1 MVSTSSSAGW
11 PTLSIAAR
19 ISPIR
24 LVTPVEVSL
33 CTTITALM
41 TWVESW
47 ASLASISAGSAPW
60 RQSPGMKSTSMP
72 KRPAI
77 CRHNVAKW
85 PVSTIRTL
93 SPGDSVLTIAASQ
106 APVPDEGKMTTGPA
120 VLKIFWQPSNTA
132 LPSSA
137 NCRLRWSM
145 TGMSMARRTRSG
157 TGLGPGIC
165 KKWRPW
171 CCVMNSSSD
180 LRDILHSIHGA
191 STKIL
196 CTFRSTSSPSTPM
209 FRAMKPL
216 IPSDATSKALNAGA
230 DSDREDQSLHDE
242 ILTRLRDHI
251 VEGNI
256 PDGGRVPE
264 RQLCEMLGISRTP
277 LREALKV
284 LASEGLVE
292 LLPNRGAR
300 VRQLSEHELGELFD
314 VMGGLE
320 GLAGRLAC
328 ENITD
333 AEIAEIERLHYE
345 MYGFYLHRDMHGY
358 FRVNQLIHRKIVE
371 ASRNAALK
379 STYANFAGRIR
390 RIRYSAN
397 FARKRERWAEAM
409 REHETI
415 LEALRRRA
423 GSELSDILFLHLRN
437 KRTAAVEHL
446 KADSVA
452 APEPA

>member
-1 MVSTSSSAGW
+1 
-11 PTLSIAAR
+11 
-19 ISPIR
+19 
-24 LVTPVEVSL
+24 
-33 CTTITALM
+33 
-41 TWVESW
+41 
-47 ASLASISAGSAPW
+47 
-60 RQSPGMKSTSMP
+60 
-72 KRPAI
+72 
-77 CRHNVAKW
+77 
-85 PVSTIRTL
+85 
-93 SPGDSVLTIAASQ
+93 
-106 APVPDEGKMTTGPA
+106 
-120 VLKIFWQPSNTA
+120 
-132 LPSSA
+132 
-137 NCRLRWSM
+137 
-145 TGMSMARRTRSG
+145 
-157 TGLGPGIC
+157 
-165 KKWRPW
+165 
-171 CCVMNSSSD
+171 
-180 LRDILHSIHGA
+180 
-191 STKIL
+191 
-196 CTFRSTSSPSTPM
+196 M
-209 FRAMKPL
+209 FDPMKPL
-216 IPSDATSKALNAGA
+216 IPNDATSKALNAGE

-300 VRQLSEHELGELFD
+300 VRQLSEHDLGELFD

-358 FRVNQLIHRKIVE
+358 FRVNQLIHQRIVE

>member
-1 MVSTSSSAGW
+1 
-11 PTLSIAAR
+11 
-19 ISPIR
+19 
-24 LVTPVEVSL
+24 
-33 CTTITALM
+33 
-41 TWVESW
+41 
-47 ASLASISAGSAPW
+47 
-60 RQSPGMKSTSMP
+60 
-72 KRPAI
+72 
-77 CRHNVAKW
+77 
-85 PVSTIRTL
+85 
-93 SPGDSVLTIAASQ
+93 
-106 APVPDEGKMTTGPA
+106 
-120 VLKIFWQPSNTA
+120 
-132 LPSSA
+132 
-137 NCRLRWSM
+137 
-145 TGMSMARRTRSG
+145 
-157 TGLGPGIC
+157 
-165 KKWRPW
+165 
-171 CCVMNSSSD
+171 
-180 LRDILHSIHGA
+180 
-191 STKIL
+191 
-196 CTFRSTSSPSTPM
+196 M

-216 IPSDATSKALNAGA
+216 IPSDATSKVLNAGA

-333 AEIAEIERLHYE
+333 EEIAGIERLHYE
-345 MYGFYLHRDMHGY
+345 MYGFYLRRDMHGY
-358 FRVNQLIHRKIVE
+358 FQVNQLIHRKIVE
-371 ASRNAALK
+371 ASRNATLK

-415 LEALRRRA
+415 LEALCRSARA
-423 GSELSDILFLHLRN
+423 S
-437 KRTAAVEHL
+437 L
-446 KADSVA
+446 K
-452 APEPA
+452 PP